1 VRHCQAQRTTVSE
14 FNEAIDRWAHSAIN
28 DKIRCEIDVD
38 ADEVPGEH
46 YEVLRLVI
54 VELVMNAAKYT
65 FRERNDLLLKE
76 SHYEMDLA

>member
-1 VRHCQAQRTTVSE
+1 VSE
-14 FNEAIDRWAHSAIN
+14 INEAIDRWADSAIT

-54 VELVMNAAKYT
+54 VELVMNATKYT
-65 FRERNDLLLKE
+65 VRARNDLLLKE
-76 SHYEMDLA
+76 SHHEMDLA